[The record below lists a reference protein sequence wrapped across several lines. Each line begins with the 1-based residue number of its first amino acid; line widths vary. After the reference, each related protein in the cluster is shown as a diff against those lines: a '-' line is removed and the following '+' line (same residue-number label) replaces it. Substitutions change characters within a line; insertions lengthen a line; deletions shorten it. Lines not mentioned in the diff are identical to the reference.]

1 MKKGKNDCYTNWRN
15 SYEQSKRSDIDVT
28 EVIHGYIAPFVVVLS
43 IYETFILLYIGCES
57 VNPVFDHL

>member
-1 MKKGKNDCYTNWRN
+1 MTVIQTGGIATSRV
-15 SYEQSKRSDIDVT
+15 KRSDIDVT